1 MTRTRIV
8 NGFNAC
14 ALCAVV
20 VFSAR
25 TQPVRASEADL
36 RMSRSEETFE
46 VVNEFAQDT
55 PTVYIVGITDRKAK
69 PRRHTSGV
77 TLNGLR
83 LSEKMLSRAVLI
95 LRPDGTGSWG
105 YDGGDE
111 PHQTDWPAKDPE
123 VRFRDQD
130 KLTLDRVSGAYPIE
144 FPHPVKMTALK
155 VMAGYEAVTGDG
167 NELTIGLY
175 EDIEA
180 TRPIAVQ
187 KVTGDRKFPVT
198 FTGLSVSKAFLRF
211 KRSGKGRRWLY
222 RTRLSA
228 DLNTTGLKLPLLKHG
243 KNAFTI
249 TDDPGSSHRTR
260 VVLKWLDRP
269 SGESIACDFEGKK
282 IFTRGSKYCAL
293 PDPKERPFTGAG
305 CAVVRMPADTGPSG
319 IVLHGSLGGADWS
332 KYNTLVLATRRL
344 GRLHPGH
351 AVAQL
356 MFRNQGEKRYRPIW
370 LKGTARWSQTRYDIS
385 GIPRDKLAAI
395 AVNIWIRKGAF
406 RPGTFF
412 ELMIDTMQLVE
423 EKVGP
428 RKSALPDHVRSFRLP
443 GNQVPPEL
451 EPQSLESFFPL
462 GAYAGPMMEGRE
474 YALHLMKKHNMNTW
488 YLNNASPAYLKDA
501 LPAAER
507 NGIRIIYQ
515 GGSPGALCFLPRRD
529 AENTKQMFLKEI
541 VPNAKKY
548 IPSFAGRGGL
558 LAWSLGEEVQPW
570 CVPLL
575 TDYYALV
582 RKLDPTHPP
591 VFLHNNIGSAESDA
605 VTNHPQAMTYDFY
618 PFFLNPWHGPTN
630 YRSARAM
637 FLGRMERFYRAARK
651 GGSLFWAMPQCVGM
665 EPTADQATLDPP
677 HYGRHPGGY
686 KLPTPAEI
694 RWQTYATVA
703 IGAKGVMFYHYDSLL
718 GPEMAGNENLTEM
731 GKVFGEIKRLSPVLL
746 RLERDDT
753 EREWVACNDSLIF
766 VRSFRPQKG
775 SSLEGRFLMVVNND
789 MRNERTFALGLKGEP
804 SDAFDLRAG
813 KKITGQLQN
822 ITLAP
827 GDGMLVLM
835 GSEKSFQTIQGD
847 NE

>member
-1 MTRTRIV
+1 M
-8 NGFNAC
+8 
-14 ALCAVV
+14 
-20 VFSAR
+20 
-25 TQPVRASEADL
+25 
-36 RMSRSEETFE
+36 
-46 VVNEFAQDT
+46 
-55 PTVYIVGITDRKAK
+55 
-69 PRRHTSGV
+69 
-77 TLNGLR
+77 
-83 LSEKMLSRAVLI
+83 
-95 LRPDGTGSWG
+95 
-105 YDGGDE
+105 
-111 PHQTDWPAKDPE
+111 
-123 VRFRDQD
+123 
-130 KLTLDRVSGAYPIE
+130 
-144 FPHPVKMTALK
+144 
-155 VMAGYEAVTGDG
+155 
-167 NELTIGLY
+167 
-175 EDIEA
+175 
-180 TRPIAVQ
+180 
-187 KVTGDRKFPVT
+187 
-198 FTGLSVSKAFLRF
+198 
-211 KRSGKGRRWLY
+211 
-222 RTRLSA
+222 
-228 DLNTTGLKLPLLKHG
+228 
-243 KNAFTI
+243 
-249 TDDPGSSHRTR
+249 
-260 VVLKWLDRP
+260 
-269 SGESIACDFEGKK
+269 
-282 IFTRGSKYCAL
+282 
-293 PDPKERPFTGAG
+293 
-305 CAVVRMPADTGPSG
+305 
-319 IVLHGSLGGADWS
+319 
-332 KYNTLVLATRRL
+332 
-344 GRLHPGH
+344 
-351 AVAQL
+351 
-356 MFRNQGEKRYRPIW
+356 
-370 LKGTARWSQTRYDIS
+370 
-385 GIPRDKLAAI
+385 
-395 AVNIWIRKGAF
+395 
-406 RPGTFF
+406 
-412 ELMIDTMQLVE
+412 
-423 EKVGP
+423 
-428 RKSALPDHVRSFRLP
+428 
-443 GNQVPPEL
+443 
-451 EPQSLESFFPL
+451 
-462 GAYAGPMMEGRE
+462 
-474 YALHLMKKHNMNTW
+474 
-488 YLNNASPAYLKDA
+488 
-501 LPAAER
+501 
-507 NGIRIIYQ
+507 
-515 GGSPGALCFLPRRD
+515 
-529 AENTKQMFLKEI
+529 
-541 VPNAKKY
+541 
-548 IPSFAGRGGL
+548 
-558 LAWSLGEEVQPW
+558 QPW